1 MRGLE
6 VALCRVNW
14 GGALPPLTAGP
25 GQLLALNFEL
35 FTQLRNEEKLRLRKW
50 AESGGTIYIRGAL
63 EDGQTLSLAPLSDLE
78 FEYSLMPSDGYQFTR
93 HPMLPAAL
101 AGERVEGLAT
111 FPCALGLG
119 KSAKPM
125 VMAGRDPDSR
135 AQSIF
140 TFDVGAGVVVCDL
153 NAEDDDRHTSLLA
166 KLSDPIRRAA
176 TVGVLAA
183 VDWAAGR
190 DPNLAAAVN
199 FVIDDRPINYDY
211 FSTSR
216 TEMFLRHWDAQLP
229 GVHVDYAWTPNQTH
243 PPRRYINLLS
253 RYNTG
258 FVWHGLLRHVDHRTV
273 TDPAGEYRA
282 GKELVR
288 QIIHRYSVPIQLVMI
303 FPFEKDTPAI
313 TKMLREN
320 GFIAKVQ
327 SFDYDARMSP
337 PSSYYALRSTRSDSS
352 PESSFSVLFR
362 DAIEMLSRDRMLALA
377 TLGMPIVAIGHPR
390 NLALR
395 RLGLL
400 QDSLEISYFDRVLK
414 FAAEKSLRPMSLE
427 EIAAEAP
434 LD

>member
-1 MRGLE
+1 MD
-6 VALCRVNW
+6 LCRVNW
-14 GGALPPLTAGP
+14 SDTLPPLTAGT
-25 GQLLALNFEL
+25 GQLLALSFEL
-35 FTQLRNEEKLRLRKW
+35 FAQLRNEEKLQLRKW
-50 AESGGTIYIRGAL
+50 AESGATIYIRGAL
-63 EDGQTLSLAPLSDLE
+63 ESGQAFSLSPLSDLE
-78 FEYSLMPSDGYQFTR
+78 FEYSLMPSAGYQFTR

-101 AGERVEGLAT
+101 AGEKVEKSAT

-119 KSAKPM
+119 KSAQPI
-125 VMAGRDPDSR
+125 VVAGDDSDR
-135 AQSIF
+135 SAQSIF
-140 TFDVGAGVVVCDL
+140 AFNVGAGVVVCDL
-153 NAEDDDRHTSLLA
+153 NAEDHDRHTSLLA
-166 KLSDPIRRAA
+166 KLSDPARRAA
-176 TVGVLAA
+176 TIGALVA
-183 VDWAAGR
+183 VDWVAGR
-190 DPNLAAAVN
+190 DPNLTTAVN
-199 FVIDDRPINYDY
+199 LVIDDRPISYDY

-243 PPRRYINLLS
+243 PHRRYINLLS

-258 FVWHGLLRHVDHRTV
+258 FVWHGFLRHVDHRTV

-288 QIIHRYSVPIQLVMI
+288 QIIRRYSVRIQPVMI

-313 TKMLREN
+313 SKMLREN

-327 SFDYDARMSP
+327 SFDYEVRISP
-337 PSSYYALRSTRSDSS
+337 PSSYYALRSTPSDSS

-400 QDSLEISYFDRVLK
+400 RDSFEISYFDSVLK

-427 EIAAEAP
+427 EIAAETP